1 MSNDELQKAIDDITS
16 DTAATEEAAATPAV
30 ELPEAMGGAAMPA
43 SPAPA
48 VATEPVVVPAPAVT
62 PAAPAPAPAP
72 VVEAPKAGGDL
83 AEIKKDIL
91 VELYPLVGGMNIQPK
106 TKFDICMKVVE
117 QTGEKGAISAA
128 LAATKEMAD
137 ASEKGPALL
146 ALMEEIDKL

>member
-16 DTAATEEAAATPAV
+16 DTAATEEAVATPAV

-43 SPAPA
+43 SPALA
-48 VATEPVVVPAPAVT
+48 VATEPVVVPAPAAAS
-62 PAAPAPAPAP
+62 AAPAPAPVA
-72 VVEAPKAGGDL
+72 EAPKAGGDL

-137 ASEKGPALL
+137 ANEKGPALL

>member
-16 DTAATEEAAATPAV
+16 DTAAAEEAAAVPAM
-30 ELPEAMGGAAMPA
+30 ELPEAMGGAA
-43 SPAPA
+43 SPAP
-48 VATEPVVVPAPAVT
+48 VAPQVAMPAPEAV
-62 PAAPAPAPAP
+62 APAP
-72 VVEAPKAGGDL
+72 VAVPTAAATPTPAAGGDL
-83 AEIKKDIL
+83 AEIKKSVL

-137 ASEKGPALL
+137 ANEKGPALL